1 MYVYITHLVCLT
13 EKIPQPLEINRLV
26 KGRPLDNLEFLQWLK
41 RFCDSING
49 GIMNEYGVSSVIC
62 YSSIVSQTI
71 KLLKP
76 MVSYR
81 NYNPVERRSRGGK
94 ERSVKGSNKIPKS
107 LQTNNNH
114 PPPNS
119 SSVGLSKASGLS
131 VQRYIIIILLCIF
144 LNIVGILILR
154 AQASK
159 SS

>member
-1 MYVYITHLVCLT
+1 MSMGFHL
-13 EKIPQPLEINRLV
+13 
-26 KGRPLDNLEFLQWLK
+26 LDFW
-41 RFCDSING
+41 
-49 GIMNEYGVSSVIC
+49 IC

-119 SSVGLSKASGLS
+119 SSVGLSKASGLP
-131 VQRYIIIILLCIF
+131 VQH
-144 LNIVGILILR
+144 
-154 AQASK
+154 
-159 SS
+159 